1 LAGTSTF
8 AFYLLPFSFIVALM
22 AKTVLIEGGTL
33 LTMDGEDRV
42 VTGDLYVEDGRIAS
56 VGEKPRASAE
66 LVIDARS
73 CAVVPGFVQTHVH
86 LCQTLFRGAADD
98 LPLIDWLKK
107 RIWPMEAAH
116 TPQSVRASARLAVAE
131 MIKGGTTCALT
142 METVNHTDEAL
153 RVVEET
159 GFRATVGKC
168 MMDKGEEV
176 PAALHEEREA
186 SVRESLALIEQWHGR
201 AGGRIRCCFAP
212 RFAVSCTREL
222 LLEVARLS
230 RERGVMV
237 HTHASEN
244 LDEIAMV
251 ERETGLR
258 NITYLDSL
266 GLTGAHVALAHCVHL
281 DDAEIET
288 LRSTGSH
295 VLHCPSSNLKLG
307 SGIARISE
315 MLERGVSVSLGAD
328 GAPCNNRLDM
338 LTEMRTAAL
347 LQKVSRGA
355 DALPARRVLR
365 MATIDGARAL
375 GLDQEIGSLEA
386 GKRADITIIN
396 LANIH
401 MTPRPADPIS
411 TVVYAAQASD
421 VRTVIVDGQP
431 VMLERKLL
439 TLDEREVM
447 EDAER
452 ESALLLSRA
461 SL

>member
-1 LAGTSTF
+1 
-8 AFYLLPFSFIVALM
+8 M

-42 VTGDLYVEDGRIAS
+42 VTGDLYIEDGRIRS
-56 VGEKPRASAE
+56 VGEKTAASAE

-73 CAVVPGFVQTHVH
+73 SAVLPGFVQTHVH

-116 TPQSVRASARLAVAE
+116 TPQSVRASARLAIAE

-142 METVNHTDEAL
+142 METVNHTVEAL
-153 RVVEET
+153 RAVEEA
-159 GFRATVGKC
+159 GFRATIGKC
-168 MMDKGEEV
+168 MMDKGEDV

-186 SVRESLALIEQWHGR
+186 SVRESLALIAEWHGR

-222 LLEVARLS
+222 LIEVARLA
-230 RERGVMV
+230 REHGVMV

-244 LDEIAMV
+244 VDEIAMV
-251 ERETGLR
+251 ESETGLR

-266 GLTGAHVALAHCVHL
+266 GLTGTHVALAHCVHL
-281 DDAEIET
+281 DDTEIEL

-315 MLERGVSVSLGAD
+315 MLERNVSVSLGAD

-386 GKRADITIIN
+386 GKRADIAIIN

-421 VRTVIVDGQP
+421 VRTVIIDGQP
-431 VMLERKLL
+431 VMLDRQLL

-447 EDAER
+447 DDAER
-452 ESALLLSRA
+452 EASLLLGRA
-461 SL
+461 NL